1 MSIITVEDTT
11 ISGVQVLTRI
21 RQTDDRGFLER
32 LFDETQL
39 QPVLA
44 GRKVEQINRTKTLK
58 AGTVRG
64 LHLQLSP
71 AAELKIVSCLRAAVF
86 DVAVDLRSESPT
98 FGMWFGCELT
108 SDNGCALVAE
118 HHRGERTGDH
128 HRHVDYLDASKWTGG
143 LFVHRPDGC
152 RWLMPIWRRGA
163 S

>member
-58 AGTVRG
+58 AGTVR
-64 LHLQLSP
+64 
-71 AAELKIVSCLRAAVF
+71 
-86 DVAVDLRSESPT
+86 
-98 FGMWFGCELT
+98 
-108 SDNGCALVAE
+108 
-118 HHRGERTGDH
+118 
-128 HRHVDYLDASKWTGG
+128 
-143 LFVHRPDGC
+143 
-152 RWLMPIWRRGA
+152 
-163 S
+163 